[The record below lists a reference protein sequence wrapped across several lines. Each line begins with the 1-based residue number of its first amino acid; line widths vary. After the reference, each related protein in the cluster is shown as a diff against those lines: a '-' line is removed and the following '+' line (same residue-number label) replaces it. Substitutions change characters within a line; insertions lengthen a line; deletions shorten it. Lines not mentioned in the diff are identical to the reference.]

1 MQNKVDEAINA
12 IKAADEYNLFTER
25 YKTNPPEPV
34 NFRWE
39 QIEISRKI
47 YCLSFFLLYLLDL
60 MITDMRDS
68 KIIQTPTIT
77 DHQGI
82 LITCAV
88 DIPPQQLISRPVW
101 NFKYARWR
109 KFKAFLKQYDFMTQ
123 CKLYAV

>member
-47 YCLSFFLLYLLDL
+47 FCLSIFSSQSFRFDDSLFEGHQDALPESLSKTSVSLNDL
-60 MITDMRDS
+60 
-68 KIIQTPTIT
+68 TIE
-77 DHQGI
+77 
-82 LITCAV
+82 
-88 DIPPQQLISRPVW
+88 
-101 NFKYARWR
+101 N
-109 KFKAFLKQYDFMTQ
+109 LKQRAKEVESQ
-123 CKLYAV
+123 LGEC

>member
-47 YCLSFFLLYLLDL
+47 FYLSFIFSFFRFDDSLFEGHQDALPESLSKTSVSLNDL
-60 MITDMRDS
+60 
-68 KIIQTPTIT
+68 TIE
-77 DHQGI
+77 
-82 LITCAV
+82 
-88 DIPPQQLISRPVW
+88 
-101 NFKYARWR
+101 N
-109 KFKAFLKQYDFMTQ
+109 LKQRAKEVESQ
-123 CKLYAV
+123 LGEC

>member
-47 YCLSFFLLYLLDL
+47 FYLSFFFSFFRFDDSLFEGHQDALPESLSKTSVSLNDL
-60 MITDMRDS
+60 
-68 KIIQTPTIT
+68 TIE
-77 DHQGI
+77 
-82 LITCAV
+82 
-88 DIPPQQLISRPVW
+88 
-101 NFKYARWR
+101 N
-109 KFKAFLKQYDFMTQ
+109 LKQRAKEVESQ
-123 CKLYAV
+123 LGEC